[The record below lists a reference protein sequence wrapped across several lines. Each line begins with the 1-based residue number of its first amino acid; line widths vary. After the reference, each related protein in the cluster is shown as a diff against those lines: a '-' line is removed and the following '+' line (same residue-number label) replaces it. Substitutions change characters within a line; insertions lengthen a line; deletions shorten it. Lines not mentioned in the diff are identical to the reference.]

1 MFLSFASGYQLFS
14 FLTASKRLLR
24 MSPNI
29 PRAYSLLNGI
39 NIKEPQYMLPEPDT
53 YSQQG
58 CSDYSINLS
67 PRHDLTTVLIALD
80 TANTI
85 ADPIGRYQA
94 LWAIAEGFSVN
105 YSTLTHL
112 SALYFGQA

>member
-1 MFLSFASGYQLFS
+1 MFLSFASGHQLFS

-24 MSPNI
+24 MSPNTS
-29 PRAYSLLNGI
+29 RAYDSLNGI
-39 NIKEPQYMLPEPDT
+39 NIKESLYMLSKPDT
-53 YSQQG
+53 YPLQG
-58 CSDYSINLS
+58 CPHNSINTS
-67 PRHDLTTVLIALD
+67 SCYDLTAILIALD
-80 TANTI
+80 TANAI